1 MSIPAVSGQCRDG
14 QGLVAVLLVDA
25 KKPDR
30 RCGRSACRW
39 QPERPRA
46 YDLGTAA
53 RSRPTDPADLIVRL
67 LIFITVVLRR
77 IRQVDP
83 QMRVMRNGPV
93 GLIWRNAN
101 VAQQSSLQ
109 DCCAMTTAKRNRTF
123 RARPTQAV
131 QQQARS
137 PRVRGEINVRYKQAG
152 LRKTNALLSISKACQ
167 AGSGGSAPARNS
179 LIGAFARLSRF
190 SSAAAGKPVGA
201 RAIRVPAIVDASGG
215 GTFPFLDALLLTRIR
230 SPVA

>member
-1 MSIPAVSGQCRDG
+1 
-14 QGLVAVLLVDA
+14 
-25 KKPDR
+25 
-30 RCGRSACRW
+30 
-39 QPERPRA
+39 
-46 YDLGTAA
+46 
-53 RSRPTDPADLIVRL
+53 VRL

-167 AGSGGSAPARNS
+167 AGSRWLSTCTKFPHRRVCPSLAFLISRCRKASRSARHPRSRDRRCKRWRDIPIPGRPLADPDSEPCRVGSFGNSRWGAEQPADRR
-179 LIGAFARLSRF
+179 GHHC
-190 SSAAAGKPVGA
+190 VGSKLEMY
-201 RAIRVPAIVDASGG
+201 RV
-215 GTFPFLDALLLTRIR
+215 
-230 SPVA
+230 